1 MRSPF
6 DYWRRYRRTRGLPR
20 ELLTL
25 ALCLVVGLFIMPV
38 LIWVVGAAVL
48 GPYTNGGLFSLLRDY
63 YVALAT
69 GALAYWLVALGPYAA
84 VWLLRGLRLW
94 FRGA

>member
-6 DYWRRYRRTRGLPR
+6 EYWRRYRRTRGLTR

-25 ALCLVVGLFIMPV
+25 SLCLVVGLLVMPV
-38 LIWVVGAAVL
+38 LIWIVGHIVL
-48 GPYTNGGLFSLLRDY
+48 GPYTNGGLFSLLKDY
-63 YVALAT
+63 YLALAT